1 LKFIDQELNRLE
13 DNEESQILKESLS
26 ERKFV
31 VANTLSAAE
40 ESFPEGWAEV
50 YTNFSSLVD
59 AENKARL
66 MYRRQADNSYGTIQD
81 IVNIVNGYDRLLELE
96 QDLNSLRERID
107 VAAPEIVADEIKL
120 VASKVGRISGA
131 SKIKSLLTKARK
143 ALKKKMVNKEKVL
156 NYYNKAI
163 SEYEIQLAWRLKA
176 NETILP
182 QFTTYL
188 NEISDTLGAR
198 LQETLPRT
206 AALYITSCTS
216 GHRDISLNF

>member
-1 LKFIDQELNRLE
+1 LIDQELNRLE
-13 DNEESQILKESLS
+13 DNDESQMLKESLS

-31 VANTLSAAE
+31 VTNTLSAKE
-40 ESFPEGWAEV
+40 GSFTVGWDEV

-81 IVNIVNGYDRLLELE
+81 IVNIVSGYDRLLDLE
-96 QDLNSLRERID
+96 KDLNSLRERID
-107 VAAPEIVADEIKL
+107 VAAPEMVADEIKL

-143 ALKKKMVNKEKVL
+143 ALKKKKVNKEKVL
-156 NYYNKAI
+156 DYYNKAI
-163 SEYEIQLAWRLKA
+163 LEYETQLDWMLAS
-176 NETILP
+176 NESVLP
-182 QFTTYL
+182 KFKVYL
-188 NEISDTLGAR
+188 DTISDTLGAR
-198 LQETLPRT
+198 LQETLPRKT
-206 AALYITSCTS
+206 ALYITSCTS

>member
-1 LKFIDQELNRLE
+1 LAN
-13 DNEESQILKESLS
+13 SL
-26 ERKFV
+26 FV
-31 VANTLSAAE
+31 AKGT
-40 ESFPEGWAEV
+40 FPKDWNEV

-107 VAAPEIVADEIKL
+107 IAAPEIVADEIKL

-143 ALKKKMVNKEKVL
+143 ALKKKKVNKEKVL